1 MTQAELILDI
11 QNEMTFAKALPYSI
25 PEQEIVRIITI
36 AEKYFYDNWRHAI
49 EPRYLL
55 LPKDVFTNAL
65 FKKERAIQ
73 MPDCV
78 QFVHQVREA
87 KGGSMF
93 GTIDQDFSDNKFIG
107 SEIFLTPF
115 IGESLMYR
123 TVLFSFLDIAKNF
136 TIDTLAYDYN
146 KNTRK
151 LTITGRTPLA
161 DTVVQV
167 AKKIDREDL
176 YEDEL
181 FQRYV
186 RAKAK
191 VRLGDLLTAFDFNL
205 PGGIKPNYTSLV
217 TKADAELTAVMDMMK
232 GENSTDWMFL
242 VNF

>member
-93 GTIDQDFSDNKFIG
+93 GTIDRDFADNKFIG

-123 TVLFSFLDIAKNF
+123 TVLFSFLDISKNF

-151 LTITGRTPLA
+151 LTCVSARACRCSLARLTPRGSN
-161 DTVVQV
+161 VPV
-167 AKKIDREDL
+167 
-176 YEDEL
+176 
-181 FQRYV
+181 
-186 RAKAK
+186 
-191 VRLGDLLTAFDFNL
+191 
-205 PGGIKPNYTSLV
+205 
-217 TKADAELTAVMDMMK
+217 
-232 GENSTDWMFL
+232 
-242 VNF
+242 

>member
-1 MTQAELILDI
+1 MTQADLITDI
-11 QNEMTFAKALPYSI
+11 QNELTFAKALPYAL
-25 PEQEIVRIITI
+25 PEQEIIRIITI
-36 AEKYFYDNWRHAI
+36 AERYFYDNWRHAV

-55 LPKDVFTNAL
+55 LPKDVFSNAL
-65 FKKERAIQ
+65 FKKDRTIRL
-73 MPDCV
+73 PDCV

-93 GTIDQDFSDNKFIG
+93 GTMDQDFADNKFIG

-115 IGESLMYR
+115 IGESIMYR
-123 TVLFSFLDIAKNF
+123 TILFSFLDLAKGF

-146 KNTRK
+146 KNTKK
-151 LTITGRTPLA
+151 LAILGRTPVAPAVL
-161 DTVVQV
+161 QV
-167 AKKIDREDL
+167 MKKIEPDEL

-191 VRLGDLLTAFDFNL
+191 IRLGDLLTSFDFNL
-205 PGGIKPNYTSLV
+205 PGGVKVNYTTLV
-217 TKADAELTAVMDMMK
+217 TKADAELVSVMDMMK
-232 GENSTDWMFL
+232 GENSADWMYF

>member
-1 MTQAELILDI
+1 MTQADLLIDI
-11 QNEMTFAKALPYSI
+11 QNELTFAKALPYAL
-25 PEQEIVRIITI
+25 PEQEIIRIVTI
-36 AEKYFYDNWRHAI
+36 AERYFYDNWRHAV

-65 FKKERAIQ
+65 FKKDRAIRL
-73 MPDCV
+73 PDCV

-87 KGGSMF
+87 KGGSIF
-93 GTIDQDFSDNKFIG
+93 GTMDQDFADNKFIG

-115 IGESLMYR
+115 IGESIMYR
-123 TVLFSFLDIAKNF
+123 TILFSFLDLAKGF

-146 KNTRK
+146 KNTKK
-151 LTITGRTPLA
+151 LAILGRTPLA
-161 DTVVQV
+161 PTVLQV
-167 AKKIDREDL
+167 MKKIESEEL

-191 VRLGDLLTAFDFNL
+191 IRLGDLLTSFDFNL
-205 PGGIKPNYTSLV
+205 PGGVKVNYATFV
-217 TKADAELTAVMDMMK
+217 TKAEAELATIMEMMK
-232 GENSTDWMFL
+232 GENSADWMFF